1 MSDYG
6 INIGSRR
13 SRNVITPTFSRDFV
27 TNNTLNHGVG
37 PNITFTRASS
47 ATVFTSTGILS
58 TVPNDVPRF
67 EYGDFR
73 TNYRTFSQDFDQWSP
88 NQLTVTANNTIDP
101 FGTSTA
107 DRIIE
112 NTDLNTFHVVS
123 RSITIPFA
131 GPFTYSVFV
140 KPNGRNSIYVE
151 LYNDP
156 SVSGPFGLGT
166 RYSYFNLTGNGS
178 IFTTLGNITPSIS
191 ALSNGWYRCSITST
205 ALSSSNTLTVVGLA
219 SSNSSTF
226 AGSYTGDG
234 SSGVFLWG
242 AQVET
247 GLSATSYI
255 PTTTTAV
262 TTGVSRGL
270 LIEESRTNF
279 IPTNNVFNWFYNSS
293 NVSVSAG
300 TGIAGL
306 SSYIVSD
313 ITDQVR
319 ESVLIDF
326 LSPLLTATSY
336 TFSGY
341 IKKDLTANNLN
352 PLIRIRDTN
361 NNYFGTSFNEA
372 LGTSQISQSGPDSG
386 LTFITNVSTTDL
398 NTHFRHSFTF
408 TAPTTA
414 RPYQFQIFGAHGD
427 SPALSGSIEVAGLQ
441 IEQGTF
447 PTSYI
452 PTAGL
457 SATRQAD
464 DARVSSINTG
474 NFFNQEQG
482 TLFMETQYPTLQRFT
497 AGSSP
502 GLWTLDTGAFAQGY
516 GLVYSSLPTLVF
528 YTRNLGNTITTVN
541 TFPNT
546 TPSITKI
553 IATISPLG
561 SKTLFFDGRF
571 MGTNNTQYTFPPITT
586 FRIGANNIAGSPS
599 INFFDGYIRK
609 ITYWPTRLSNNRLR
623 LITS

>member
-88 NQLTVTANNTIDP
+88 NQLTVTANNTTDP
-101 FGTSTA
+101 IGTSTA
-107 DRIIE
+107 DRVIE
-112 NTDLNTFHVVS
+112 NTDPNTFHVVS

-262 TTGVSRGL
+262 TTGVPRGL
-270 LIEESRTNF
+270 LIEESRTNS
-279 IPTNNVFNWFYNSS
+279 IYNSQAIGAIVGAPGTMPIFGWDTSGPSGINREIVNTGTLNGFSYIDIKFSGTCTQIGS
-293 NVSVSAG
+293 NNIAVRFNSTTQLSALPNQTWTGSCYVGVLSGSTANISNLWLSTVERDSAG
-300 TGIAGL
+300 TFLQRTQSNNISGVELKRYTATRTLIEPTASFVNSQIELIGIDNGDV
-306 SSYIVSD
+306 ID
-313 ITDQVR
+313 IT
-319 ESVLIDF
+319 L
-326 LSPLLTATSY
+326 
-336 TFSGY
+336 
-341 IKKDLTANNLN
+341 
-352 PLIRIRDTN
+352 RI
-361 NNYFGTSFNEA
+361 A
-372 LGTSQISQSGPDSG
+372 
-386 LTFITNVSTTDL
+386 
-398 NTHFRHSFTF
+398 
-408 TAPTTA
+408 AP
-414 RPYQFQIFGAHGD
+414 Q
-427 SPALSGSIEVAGLQ
+427 L
-441 IEQGTF
+441 EQGTF

-457 SATRQAD
+457 SATRSAD
-464 DARVSSINTG
+464 FAYVNTVDS
-474 NFFNQEQG
+474 FYNQEQG
-482 TLFMETQYPTLQRFT
+482 TLFAEIYKVNSPSDWKIVSFTNSSNTTNNITLQSYADAHGFT
-497 AGSSP
+497 VWNNGVST
-502 GLWTLDTGAFAQGY
+502 TLNFTNNSQLNTIYEMIGTY
-516 GLVYSSLPTLVF
+516 K
-528 YTRNLGNTITTVN
+528 LGNTQAAQNSILTTL
-541 TFPNT
+541 NT
-546 TPSITKI
+546 TRIPPYNINRLS
-553 IATISPLG
+553 LG
-561 SKTLFFDGRF
+561 SLNGSQFYL
-571 MGTNNTQYTFPPITT
+571 NNYL
-586 FRIGANNIAGSPS
+586 
-599 INFFDGYIRK
+599 RK